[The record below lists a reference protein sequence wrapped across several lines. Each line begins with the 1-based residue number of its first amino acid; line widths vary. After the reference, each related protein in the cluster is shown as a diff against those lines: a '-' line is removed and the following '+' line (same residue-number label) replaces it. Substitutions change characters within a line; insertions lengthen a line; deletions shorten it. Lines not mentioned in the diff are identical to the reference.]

1 MSRPRAACPEC
12 GCAIGFEDV
21 RCYRCVDKAASDTP
35 GPEAGINRV
44 EGIRR
49 EKPGEPPT
57 IIGDPK
63 SGTGFALN
71 PDPYTH
77 GVYRRK
83 V

>member
-49 EKPGEPPT
+49 EKPTAPEVV
-57 IIGDPK
+57 IGDPK
-63 SGTGFALN
+63 TGAAFALG
-71 PDPYTH
+71 PAPHVH
-77 GVYRRK
+77 GVWRRG
-83 V
+83 